1 MPEICSVRNGED
13 ADDPAPLLRAKA
25 QIFLD
30 GEGQQPKCKRGRDRN
45 NVGVQQSLALKTI
58 RLATE
63 WFGDVGNPHASPA
76 TVSKTAAL
84 CTILLSIL

>member
-1 MPEICSVRNGED
+1 MDAFDLNERPLGTPQTCSQSRR
-13 ADDPAPLLRAKA
+13 ALLH
-25 QIFLD
+25 D
-30 GEGQQPKCKRGRDRN
+30 TRDILVTQESEQRWN
-45 NVGVQQSLALKTI
+45 AAIGASAI